1 MMQNLDIV
9 TRTGTVLNGVL
20 FPAPGADTVVIA
32 ITGVHGNFYSNP
44 FYVNIGQTL
53 SASGIDFVYA
63 QTRDAFG
70 EVDIVNAKTSKQEK
84 IGSFNEDFA
93 KADDDVAAYIDFA
106 ERRGYKRIILAGHSL
121 GANKI
126 IYYLSR
132 NTDSGVEKFILLSPA
147 NIKHLTS
154 VVTAGERQL
163 VRDYVKSGK
172 GQVLLPFP
180 LLGWLPCVADT
191 AYQWLYS
198 GTLDNVHVEADGDF
212 SQVENITHEGALLIG
227 TYDRFTYGD
236 PAAFL
241 SNINDHM
248 PTAARNQLV
257 FIERTG
263 HTYQGKEQELADT
276 ILSMVQNWRRDDE
289 IMEERNAVHHVQ
301 D

>member
-1 MMQNLDIV
+1 MMQNLDIA

-20 FPAPGADTVVIA
+20 FPAPGADTVVVA
-32 ITGVHGNFYSNP
+32 MTGVHGNFYSNP

-70 EVDIVNAKTSKQEK
+70 EVDIVNAKTSKPEK

-93 KADDDVAAYIDFA
+93 RAEDDIAAYIDFA
-106 ERRGYKRIILAGHSL
+106 ESRGYKRIILAGHSL

-126 IYYLSR
+126 IYYLSWNPDLR
-132 NTDSGVEKFILLSPA
+132 VEKFILLSPA

-154 VVTAGERQL
+154 VVTEGEREL
-163 VRDYVKSGK
+163 VRDYVDRGM
-172 GQVLLPFP
+172 GQVPLPFP
-180 LLGWLPCVADT
+180 LLGWLPCIADT

-198 GTLDNVHVEADGDF
+198 DTLDNVHVEADGDF
-212 SQVENITHEGALLIG
+212 SQVETIKHEGALLIG

-236 PAAFL
+236 PSAFL
-241 SNINDHM
+241 SNINDHI

-263 HTYQGKEQELADT
+263 HTYQGKEQELAEA
-276 ILSMVQNWRRDDE
+276 ILALVQNWRRDDT
-289 IMEERNAVHHVQ
+289 IMEKRNAVHNDQ